1 VRHARVQLRP
11 IIHALWRDRL
21 LIALCVALAA
31 VASVAYALT
40 RKPLFESEAT
50 LASAEK
56 DTSQFAALSGLLGQ
70 FGGLANSLGISGST
84 GAGIDETVTIMQ
96 SRDFTLRFLR
106 RNGILPY
113 LFPELWD
120 AQKKTWR
127 IDSQWSLLGP
137 AAETSAAGQV
147 GGTREPSGEKA
158 IERFDLLR
166 EVTIDRRTGFI
177 KLAVRARTPEL
188 ARKWATALI
197 SDVNSELRARALA
210 ESRRTIE
217 LLTEKMASGSHE
229 VVRTTA
235 ATLLEGQLKTEVL
248 AQAREDYA
256 LRVLDPPSLPEQ
268 RWYPKRKRIV
278 ILGALAGLL
287 LGVAL
292 SLGRHA
298 RAGLRMAKERT

>member
-1 VRHARVQLRP
+1 
-11 IIHALWRDRL
+11 L
-21 LIALCVALAA
+21 LIAICVTIAA
-31 VASVAYALT
+31 AASVAYALT

-70 FGGLANSLGISGST
+70 FGGLANSLGLSGST
-84 GAGIDETVTIMQ
+84 GAGIDETVTIME

-106 RNGILPY
+106 RNGIMPH

-120 AQKKTWR
+120 AQKNAWR
-127 IDSQWSLLGP
+127 SDADSSLMSP
-137 AAETSAAGQV
+137 VSAAEQPDAAQAPEA
-147 GGTREPSGEKA
+147 REPSSERA
-158 IERFDLLR
+158 VERFALLR
-166 EVTIDRRTGFI
+166 QVTIDRRTGFI
-177 KLAVRARTPEL
+177 KLAMRARTPEL
-188 ARKWATALI
+188 AQKWATALI
-197 SDVNSELRARALA
+197 KDVNSELRERALA
-210 ESRRTIE
+210 ESRRTVE
-217 LLTEKMASGSHE
+217 VLTEKLTSGSHE

-287 LGVAL
+287 LGVAWT
-292 SLGRHA
+292 LGRYAWAGA
-298 RAGLRMAKERT
+298 RLANQQS